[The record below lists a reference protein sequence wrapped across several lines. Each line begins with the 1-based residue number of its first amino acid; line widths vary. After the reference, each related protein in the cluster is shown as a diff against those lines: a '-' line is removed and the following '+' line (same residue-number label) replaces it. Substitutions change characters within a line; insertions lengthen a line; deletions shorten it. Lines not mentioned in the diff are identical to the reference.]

1 MHRFTVSL
9 ALAIVVLLGLVA
21 TVAQS
26 TDAQEATP
34 DTTTMMAMTTHPLV
48 GTWRWDNDPAVL
60 DDDSYGIFTTG
71 GSYLEVTRP
80 DNAGVGVGAWTP
92 TGERTAD
99 VITVFID
106 ADASEAFAPGTGTFL
121 MSVTVD
127 ASGDAVTATADL
139 QVRDPDGTVT
149 FEGAGWTFTGTR
161 VSVAPLPD
169 FGAWGESS
177 SMAGT
182 PTP

>member
-1 MHRFTVSL
+1 M
-9 ALAIVVLLGLVA
+9 
-21 TVAQS
+21 
-26 TDAQEATP
+26 
-34 DTTTMMAMTTHPLV
+34 
-48 GTWRWDNDPAVL
+48 
-60 DDDSYGIFTTG
+60 
-71 GSYLEVTRP
+71 TRP

-106 ADASEAFAPGTGTFL
+106 TEAGEEFAPGTGTFL

-127 ASGDAVTATADL
+127 ESGDAVAATADL
-139 QVRDPDGTVT
+139 QVREPDGTVT

-161 VSVAPLPD
+161 VSVAPLPA
-169 FGAWGESS
+169 FGTWQESTPT
-177 SMAGT
+177 AGT